1 MLDIL
6 YLPFWSSLWPSP
18 PCSNC
23 IRPTLTVYINWLVC
37 PLTLA
42 WVQPVESTSRRSKR
56 SRRNYTSG
64 QDEVKEII
72 FNSLLKKLMN
82 YTNTLKMQYQLLD
95 IRWYRTVIPEREKTS
110 WNLKFPSL
118 LPREFPACSAGSG
131 DLSVLR
137 GWTWET
143 RKAKAAREDS
153 CTERVCSRYLQRVP
167 MESLA

>member
-72 FNSLLKKLMN
+72 FNSHLKKLMN

-118 LPREFPACSAGSG
+118 LPREFPACMQEVEIFLCWG
-131 DLSVLR
+131 DGCGKQGRPRQLEKTAAQREFVLGIYR
-137 GWTWET
+137 GFLW
-143 RKAKAAREDS
+143 
-153 CTERVCSRYLQRVP
+153 
-167 MESLA
+167 SL